1 MSIKN
6 TIRTIMTTLVIFIL
20 GCGYFLYNIERDLS
34 EHEIYQM
41 GKEDSSPT
49 SLHMYYLL
57 INASKKYDIPKHILF
72 NVAYLETGYKGP
84 FHWQYN
90 PYQTSFAGAQ
100 GPMQIITRWSHSYA
114 GRTLTPKELRTDLKL
129 NIDVSCKMLVKLKK
143 CINVGIWL
151 LGSIILVIRM
161 LTTTHN
167 TPVPPTITNKS
178 GLDHNYY
185 LVIQISVVYL

>member
-20 GCGYFLYNIERDLS
+20 GCGYFLYNLERDLS

-57 INASKKYDIPKHILF
+57 INASKKHNIP
-72 NVAYLETGYKGP
+72 
-84 FHWQYN
+84 
-90 PYQTSFAGAQ
+90 AQ

-114 GRTLTPKELRTDLKL
+114 GRRLTPKELRTDLKL

-143 CINVGIWL
+143 MYKRWDLALGFYNTGYPNVNHYAQYASSTYNYKQKW
-151 LGSIILVIRM
+151 IR
-161 LTTTHN
+161 
-167 TPVPPTITNKS
+167 P
-178 GLDHNYY
+178 
-185 LVIQISVVYL
+185 